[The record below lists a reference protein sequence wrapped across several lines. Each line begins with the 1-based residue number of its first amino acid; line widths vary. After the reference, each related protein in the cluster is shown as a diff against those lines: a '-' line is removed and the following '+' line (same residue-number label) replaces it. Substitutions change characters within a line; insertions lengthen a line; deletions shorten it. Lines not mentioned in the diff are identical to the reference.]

1 MTDQND
7 LKIQSIIKTMKL
19 NNKSKI
25 KLKRLRKL
33 VHKDRKI
40 SINLN
45 KGLNRLDV
53 KCITVQ
59 KMLTMRNN
67 IKNQ

>member
-1 MTDQND
+1 
-7 LKIQSIIKTMKL
+7 MKL

-67 IKNQ
+67 IKKQ